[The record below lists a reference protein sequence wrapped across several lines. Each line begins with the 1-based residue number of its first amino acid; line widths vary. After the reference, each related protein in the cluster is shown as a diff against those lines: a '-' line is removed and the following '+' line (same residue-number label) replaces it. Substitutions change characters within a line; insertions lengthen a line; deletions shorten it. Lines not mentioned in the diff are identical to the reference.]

1 MRKNLLFKNAA
12 LAASL
17 VAMSFIVFPAC
28 NNGGEKKEDN
38 TAVDS
43 SQFKKDQW
51 ADTTQNAD
59 SNQYKKDQWAD
70 STKADSAKFKKD
82 QWADTTKK

>member
-1 MRKNLLFKNAA
+1 MRKTLLFKNAA

-38 TAVDS
+38 TVDT

-51 ADTTQNAD
+51 ADTAQTAD
-59 SNQYKKDQWAD
+59 TSQVKKDQWAD
-70 STKADSAKFKKD
+70 TTKTDNSQYKKD